1 MCSIFAG
8 FGNIFNEINM
18 TALVPLFTVTF
29 LCNYVYL
36 ITYEA
41 CRSWKFSFEN
51 CVCHFFIWTELPFSK
66 LPVSWTLFQNNQW
79 WICEWAHKIMKY
91 VKKGKKLVLKT
102 KHRKHPPKH
111 QWNWEKCS
119 KSTFHLPEIITLASI
134 RIKMSFNQNLLSQT
148 ICTTVVVSDWCITN
162 LAYCWWFSIQSIVGI
177 ERRRN

>member
-1 MCSIFAG
+1 MRLVGRGNFHLKIVYTIFLSEL
-8 FGNIFNEINM
+8 N
-18 TALVPLFTVTF
+18 
-29 LCNYVYL
+29 
-36 ITYEA
+36 
-41 CRSWKFSFEN
+41 
-51 CVCHFFIWTELPFSK
+51 CHF
-66 LPVSWTLFQNNQW
+66 QNYRCPGHFFRITSGEFVNEH
-79 WICEWAHKIMKY
+79 IKIIMKY

-134 RIKMSFNQNLLSQT
+134 GIKISFNQNLLSQT